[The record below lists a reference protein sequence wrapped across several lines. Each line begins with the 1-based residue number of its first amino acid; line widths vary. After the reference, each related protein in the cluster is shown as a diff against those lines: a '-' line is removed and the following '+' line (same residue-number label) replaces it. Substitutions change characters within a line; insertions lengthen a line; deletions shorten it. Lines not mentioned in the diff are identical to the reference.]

1 MKKTIFALALST
13 FALSATAS
21 ATNWYAEGNL
31 GYSKVKTSGLAYSE
45 LNDSAFTPSVA
56 VGYRLNDLRF
66 ALDYTHYGKAS
77 DSYVVNADDSVIS
90 NNFDLKIQS
99 VGFSAL
105 YDIDLGSSL
114 KPYVGVR
121 LALNK
126 IKENSNY
133 TEVSTGYTERGSE
146 SESYTK
152 VGYGAVLGATY
163 DLTPNWAVNANI
175 EYNRL
180 GKVDDVK
187 INQYGTKIGVRYSF

>member
-45 LNDSAFTPSVA
+45 VNDSMFTPSVA
-56 VGYRLNDLRF
+56 AGYRLNDLRF
-66 ALDYTHYGKAS
+66 ALDYTHYGKVS
-77 DSYVVNADDSVIS
+77 DSYVVNTGDSVIS

-146 SESYTK
+146 SDSYTK

-163 DLTPNWAVNANI
+163 DLTPNWAVNANV
-175 EYNRL
+175 EYNHL
-180 GKVDDVK
+180 GKVEDVK